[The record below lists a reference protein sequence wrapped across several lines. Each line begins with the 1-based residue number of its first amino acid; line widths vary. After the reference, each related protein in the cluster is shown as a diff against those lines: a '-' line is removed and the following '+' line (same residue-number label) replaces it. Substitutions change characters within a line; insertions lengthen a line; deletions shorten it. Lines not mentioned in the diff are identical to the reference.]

1 MYRGFVRDA
10 AERLFASRGVVH
22 ARMIDI
28 ARESKVSIGTIYRLF
43 PGRKGEIYRSIHE
56 SRGTALLG
64 HTRGIGLEVWRQRG
78 DLLDAVFAGT
88 VAMVEFFAAHP
99 NYLRLVLREEKTWVS
114 PTRASREQTAMWH
127 MGNEGIARMM
137 QHGAAERVLVDDD
150 PECMARAWVA
160 IQEAHLGHW
169 LERGMKASAAE
180 VAGRLQRQFL
190 RAFCRPEVVAARER
204 RRPGRPTQSA
214 EGERR

>member
-1 MYRGFVRDA
+1 MYRGRVRDA
-10 AERLFASRGVVH
+10 AERLFAARGVVH
-22 ARMIDI
+22 VRMVDV

-43 PGRKGEIYRSIHE
+43 PGRKDEIYRSIHE
-56 SRGTALLG
+56 HRGTALLG
-64 HTRGIGLEVWRQRG
+64 QTRAIGLEVWQQRG

-88 VAMVEFFAAHP
+88 AALMEFFAAHP
-99 NYLRLVLREEKTWVS
+99 DYLGLVLREEKTWTS
-114 PTRASREQTAMWH
+114 PRRASKEQAAMWH
-127 MGNEGIARMM
+127 VGNEGIVRMM
-137 QHGAAERVLVDDD
+137 QHGVAENVLVDDD

-169 LERGMKASAAE
+169 REQGMKASSAD

-190 RAFCRPEVVAARER
+190 RAFCRPELVAARER
-204 RRPGRPTQSA
+204 RRPGRPNQSA